1 MATGECLFDPQP
13 GKYFSRDDGR
23 TPSVLISLT
32 EVSQS
37 LYLGV
42 CGFCLFCVF
51 VFFSLPADHV
61 ARIIE
66 LLGRIPPRI
75 AFSWNKSTKF
85 FSRPGKNRSR
95 EVYSK
100 NHWGSLARSYSA
112 RTENHLK

>member
-23 TPSVLISLT
+23 TPSVVLISLT

-37 LYLGV
+37 LYID
-42 CGFCLFCVF
+42 VF
-51 VFFSLPADHV
+51 VFFFSLPPDHV

-100 NHWGSLARSYSA
+100 NHCGSLAHSYSA
-112 RTENHLK
+112 HAENHLK